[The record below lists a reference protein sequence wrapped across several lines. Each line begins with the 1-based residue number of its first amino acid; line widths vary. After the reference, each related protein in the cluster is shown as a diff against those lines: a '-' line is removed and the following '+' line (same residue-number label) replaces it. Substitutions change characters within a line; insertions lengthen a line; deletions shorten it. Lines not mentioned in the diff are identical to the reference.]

1 MVESQE
7 MCETLRAWSPV
18 VGMSKEALHRWK
30 NGMFSISSLGDQ
42 ACCGACVWKLQ
53 KQSRCG

>member
-1 MVESQE
+1 